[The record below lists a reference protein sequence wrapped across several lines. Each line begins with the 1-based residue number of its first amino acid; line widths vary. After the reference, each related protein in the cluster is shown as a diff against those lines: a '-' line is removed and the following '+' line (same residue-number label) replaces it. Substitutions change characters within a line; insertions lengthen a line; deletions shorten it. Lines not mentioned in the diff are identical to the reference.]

1 MVLHDELDNRNKKDL
16 LIITGDI
23 NAKVGE
29 ENWDYDK
36 LSGRSREGARGAR
49 SPIPPYFYNK
59 LRPGGPK
66 KVFLEIDPHS
76 LSQGLDDRQ
85 PPPPSPPLPP

>member
-1 MVLHDELDNRNKKDL
+1 MVLHDVLDNRNKKDL

-36 LSGRSREGARGAR
+36 RSGRSREGARGAR
-49 SPIPPYFYNK
+49 SPITPLFLQQTEARRAEQIVFRDRPPH
-59 LRPGGPK
+59 LISGSG
-66 KVFLEIDPHS
+66 
-76 LSQGLDDRQ
+76 
-85 PPPPSPPLPP
+85 